1 MVVMILGSSSYAK
14 LLEIVSYISVELLY
28 VSTEK
33 PKQTE
38 LFFFLCV
45 GL

>member
-1 MVVMILGSSSYAK
+1 MVDMILCSFSYAK
-14 LLEIVSYISVELLY
+14 LLEIVSYFSVECLY

-38 LFFFLCV
+38 LLCV
-45 GL
+45 WL